1 MSTVAFGLT
10 LLVVGMGGT
19 LLALWLLTLLIRG
32 LTALFPPTREVTPTA
47 ASVATLAVPPP
58 PVAVAT
64 ATETVPAATLAV
76 IIAAVHATHEGRAR
90 IVGVTPQGDNQ
101 GWSLEGRRAILH
113 SHKVR

>member
-1 MSTVAFGLT
+1 V
-10 LLVVGMGGT
+10 
-19 LLALWLLTLLIRG
+19 
-32 LTALFPPTREVTPTA
+32 
-47 ASVATLAVPPP
+47 
-58 PVAVAT
+58 
-64 ATETVPAATLAV
+64 TLAV